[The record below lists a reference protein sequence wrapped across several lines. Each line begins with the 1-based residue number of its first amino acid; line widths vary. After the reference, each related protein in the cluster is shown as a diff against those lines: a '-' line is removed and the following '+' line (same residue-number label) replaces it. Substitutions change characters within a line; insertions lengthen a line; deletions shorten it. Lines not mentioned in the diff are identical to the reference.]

1 MLIIGT
7 VEEAPAEVASAAAKY
22 LEEKRAL
29 GAIREKMNASL
40 DALIAAMHEAGC
52 EEILIDEGAKKLILA
67 ATAKGVRMDLP
78 YRKISESY
86 RLASG
91 EVFRVEEE

>member
-1 MLIIGT
+1 MPKARQTVIPGT
-7 VEEAPAEVASAAAKY
+7 VDEAPAEVASAAAKY

-40 DALIAAMHEAGC
+40 DILIAAMHEADI

-67 ATAKGVRMDLP
+67 AEDKIKIKA
-78 YRKISESY
+78 RKKDKQ
-86 RLASG
+86 SG
-91 EVFRVEEE
+91 EWIEEDE